1 MFTLSFFI
9 VYCSYTDTAL
19 VIPTTTVTATAT
31 YTDTALVIPTTSVTP
46 TTTDLPI
53 STTVGIIAGIIVV
66 LLALIATVV
75 VILCIL
81 FIK

>member
-19 VIPTTTVTATAT
+19 VTPTTTVTATAT
-31 YTDTALVIPTTSVTP
+31 YTDTALVIPTTSVP
-46 TTTDLPI
+46 ATTTDLPP
-53 STTVGIIAGIIVV
+53 TTVGIIAGIIVV